1 MKIGGLVMMSRIL
14 IIILTLFAITCI
26 IIDHIITRKEHDELE
41 YRVLK
46 LEERIEKCRLEM
58 YGRINAIKM
67 GIPDIMNIE
76 RKVKK

>member
-1 MKIGGLVMMSRIL
+1 MVIKIL
-14 IIILTLFAITCI
+14 IIILTLFAIACI
-26 IIDHIITRKEHDELE
+26 IIDHIITKKEHDELE

-46 LEERIEKCRLEM
+46 LEERIETCKLEL

-76 RKVKK
+76 RKVKKKWIVIK